1 MSAYRDALLERTR
14 DRVPLRWAT
23 TQNNLGN
30 ALQALGKRES
40 GTARLEEAMS
50 AYRNALLEIVIPAAH
65 IFRWV
70 TTEEI
75 AEAVALLV
83 SDRGKFIAGVI
94 YRVDGGMTGA

>member
-1 MSAYRDALLERTR
+1 MSLGDCAYCDVCGLQSLVA
-14 DRVPLRWAT
+14 VKRW
-23 TQNNLGN
+23 LSS
-30 ALQALGKRES
+30 R
-40 GTARLEEAMS
+40 
-50 AYRNALLEIVIPAAH
+50 LEIVIPAAH

-83 SDRGKFIAGVI
+83 SDRGKFIADVI

>member
-1 MSAYRDALLERTR
+1 VVELGPRDC
-14 DRVPLRWAT
+14 
-23 TQNNLGN
+23 
-30 ALQALGKRES
+30 
-40 GTARLEEAMS
+40 
-50 AYRNALLEIVIPAAH
+50 IIIPAAH

-83 SDRGKFIAGVI
+83 SDRGKFIADVI

>member
-1 MSAYRDALLERTR
+1 MS
-14 DRVPLRWAT
+14 
-23 TQNNLGN
+23 
-30 ALQALGKRES
+30 S
-40 GTARLEEAMS
+40 G
-50 AYRNALLEIVIPAAH
+50 LEIVIPAAH